1 MSKLKHIL
9 LQSAGWLFFLS
20 LLMGLALL
28 LPAST
33 FDSESKNF
41 IFLIGAVACGAKCAS
56 WAKRQT
62 RPTYS

>member
-1 MSKLKHIL
+1 MSKLKHVL

-33 FDSESKNF
+33 FDSESNVDTGSAMAMPIK
-41 IFLIGAVACGAKCAS
+41 IV
-56 WAKRQT
+56 R
-62 RPTYS
+62 

>member
-1 MSKLKHIL
+1 MSKLKHVL

-33 FDSESKNF
+33 FTPSRRILFS
-41 IFLIGAVACGAKCAS
+41 
-56 WAKRQT
+56 
-62 RPTYS
+62 

>member
-1 MSKLKHIL
+1 MTLMSKLKHVL

-41 IFLIGAVACGAKCAS
+41 IFLIGAVGI
-56 WAKRQT
+56 WR
-62 RPTYS
+62 Y